1 MPSSPDAVGPGVR
14 PHHRSSNSF
23 PGDAGSAGP
32 RPTRRAAPLS
42 LTLSSLTLSPSNLAL
57 ALPSVGRSGRLVGRK
72 WPASPSSFPSKPSLE
87 PLPVGNLP

>member
-23 PGDAGSAGP
+23 PGDAGAAGP

-57 ALPSVGRSGRLVGRK
+57 ALPSVGRLVGRK

-87 PLPVGNLP
+87 PLPVGNRP